1 VLVVDGRPY
10 LIDCGIGTIR
20 RMVRANISSADIR
33 TIFFTHL
40 HADHAL
46 GFADLIA
53 NDYRLGN
60 FTAAPTIN
68 VYGPPETAEFTA
80 AAVKYVDI
88 SFRIYQTEGVLS
100 ADSAHFVAHEF
111 SKDGVVYQDDKIRVI
126 SAENTHYVLMP
137 PPFSAQTKSYAYRFE
152 TPYGAIVFTGDTGP
166 SDAVTALAK
175 GADVL
180 VTEASLT
187 DSATVAAN
195 IRAAGA
201 EDGRSA
207 QWIKDRT
214 GHFTMEHLD
223 EREIGEMA
231 TKASVKTVLL
241 HHFNPDGP
249 AAYVAGVRKYFAGP
263 VFAGAD
269 LQRYC
274 LGFQTRA
281 GSARPGLGPCK

>member
-1 VLVVDGRPY
+1 VLIVDGRPY

-20 RMVRANISSADIR
+20 RMVRANISSADIG

-68 VYGPPETAEFTA
+68 VYGPPETAQFTA

-88 SFRIYQTEGVLS
+88 SFRIYQDEGVLS

-111 SKDGVVYQDDKIRVI
+111 SKDGVVYQDDKIKVI
-126 SAENTHYVLMP
+126 AAENTHFVLMP
-137 PPFSAQTKSYAYRFE
+137 AQFSAQTKSYAYRFE
-152 TPYGAIVFTGDTGP
+152 TPYGVIVFTGDTGP

-180 VTEASLT
+180 VTEAMMT
-187 DSATVAAN
+187 DTATVAAN
-195 IRAAGA
+195 IRASGTRA
-201 EDGRSA
+201 GRSA
-207 QWIKDRT
+207 QWIKTRA
-214 GHFTMEHLD
+214 GHFTLEHLD
-223 EREIGEMA
+223 EQEIGEMA
-231 TKASVKTVLL
+231 TKAAVKTVVL
-241 HHFNPDGP
+241 HHFNPDDP
-249 AAYVAGVRKYFAGP
+249 AAYVAGVAKYFSGAILAG
-263 VFAGAD
+263 VD

-274 LGFQTRA
+274 LVQPRN
-281 GSARPGLGPCK
+281 GSGRRRLEPCK